1 MLSSSILHAIIIAV
15 IENQACQYTVPD
27 LCSRFQFRNTP
38 VRFRRSGNMTSQ
50 ICSQTGALSDCKPAV
65 FNGKATWYASNPL
78 TAKTD
83 GIITYATPFIVFK
96 VKPGKAIGNTKNTT
110 YTDKKPG
117 TATKYRIRAYRI
129 TNGKKIYGP
138 YSSVRTVK

>member
-1 MLSSSILHAIIIAV
+1 
-15 IENQACQYTVPD
+15 
-27 LCSRFQFRNTP
+27 
-38 VRFRRSGNMTSQ
+38 MTSQ
-50 ICSQTGALSDCKPAV
+50 IYSQTGALSDCKPAV

-83 GIITYATPFIVFK
+83 RIITYATPFTVFS
-96 VKPGKAIGNTKNTT
+96 NTKNTT

>member
-1 MLSSSILHAIIIAV
+1 MSFCTVFFMLSPPILHATIIAV
-15 IENQACQYTVPD
+15 IENQARQYTVPD
-27 LCSRFQFRNTP
+27 LYSRFQFRNTP

-50 ICSQTGALSDCKPAV
+50 IYSQTGALSDCKPAV

-83 GIITYATPFIVFK
+83 GIITYAYIRDLH
-96 VKPGKAIGNTKNTT
+96 ATKNST
-110 YTDKKPG
+110 YTDKKLG
-117 TATKYRIRAYRI
+117 TATKYRTRAYHI